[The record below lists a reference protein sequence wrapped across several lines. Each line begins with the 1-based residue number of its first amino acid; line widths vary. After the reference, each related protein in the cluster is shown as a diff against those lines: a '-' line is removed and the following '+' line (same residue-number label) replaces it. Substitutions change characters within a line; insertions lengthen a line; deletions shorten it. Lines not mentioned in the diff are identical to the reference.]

1 MADDGGPWSMSSG
14 ERRWMRRKITQTAQ
28 NGAKWRKAAQNGRQ
42 IASLGGGRFHLP
54 PLPPFYYFGRAVDF
68 KVPTFP
74 PFSTF
79 SGFFLGSLVGMGRY
93 SLIESSRAWYV

>member
-1 MADDGGPWSMSSG
+1 MVDVVGRAEVDA
-14 ERRWMRRKITQTAQ
+14 AQ
-28 NGAKWRKAAQNGRQ
+28 NNANGAKWRKILRQ
-42 IASLGGGRFHLP
+42 IASLGGGQFHLP

-79 SGFFLGSLVGMGRY
+79 LGFFLGSLVGMGRY